1 MPPTEMHQFMVQ
13 GRNHMERALWDTM
26 QPACPP
32 WISRAVRFTTEPLEY
47 VTIKIT
53 NPKKKGV
60 KKHSKKVADNVEG
73 FHMLKTTIK
82 TSFAEVSKSQGLY
95 TMPSADA
102 ETVNSE
108 GVLNKVRL
116 GLSALSNRSVASTYN

>member
-1 MPPTEMHQFMVQ
+1 MVQ
-13 GRNHMERALWDTM
+13 GRNHMESFIWDTM
-26 QPACPP
+26 QPACVP
-32 WISRAVRFTTEPLEY
+32 WISRTVRLTTEPLEY
-47 VTIKIT
+47 VTINIPK
-53 NPKKKGV
+53 NKKKGV

-73 FHMLKTTIK
+73 FHMLETTIK